1 MTICCNLLR
10 TAIPYAEDMS
20 VVTFQADPRTEAALA
35 DLTADGQSSDEVIRA
50 AILMAWRL
58 RRAELA
64 RRESEALGADPDDL
78 AEAEAI
84 MRDMD
89 AFRAR

>member
-1 MTICCNLLR
+1 MG
-10 TAIPYAEDMS
+10 

-35 DLTADGQSSDEVIRA
+35 DLTADGHTSDEVIRD

-58 RRAELA
+58 RRAEVA
-64 RRESEALGADPDDL
+64 RQEAEALAADPDDR

-89 AFRAR
+89 ALRAR